1 MFALSTCPVENSQ
14 GDCWMLILPFHFIS
28 WLSSLWFVKAQKLMT
43 IIDIQLQY
51 QDEHCMME
59 DPSFIWQHEGSI
71 AKWFKGPR
79 LNAIDLMFSSPTLS
93 SGWGVL
99 VNSLLHSLAVFLNQ

>member
-1 MFALSTCPVENSQ
+1 
-14 GDCWMLILPFHFIS
+14 
-28 WLSSLWFVKAQKLMT
+28 MT

-59 DPSFIWQHEGSI
+59 ELSFIRQHEGSI
-71 AKWFKGPR
+71 AKWFKVPER
-79 LNAIDLMFSSPTLS
+79 YRSHVLDPTLS

-99 VNSLLHSLAVFLNQ
+99 INP